1 MSKLLIKHSLR
12 KTLLSSTLLSL
23 LLLFL
28 FIPASTNAELQAAAI
43 AQSFKTDDSKVV
55 EGALVSLQP
64 GKPGS
69 VELASASNAHQL
81 VGVVGKDPLI
91 ELGGSPEETSG
102 SAQVITN
109 GTALALVSDLEGE
122 IKTGDKITASPV
134 LGIGSKATSGVMV
147 VGTAQADL
155 SSVKTTEH
163 FITDVEGQV
172 HTVKIGLI
180 PTQVS
185 VAFYA
190 EAGDQSFVPAFLQE
204 FANSVAGKQVSALRV
219 VIAVLILILSFLS
232 VAVLLYAAVKSS
244 IISIG
249 RNPLSASSV
258 RKGLLQAAL
267 AVLGILAGCITI
279 VLLILKT

>member
-1 MSKLLIKHSLR
+1 MSKLLRHHSLR
-12 KTLLSSTLLSL
+12 TSLLISTLISL
-23 LLLFL
+23 LLLLF
-28 FIPASTNAELQAAAI
+28 FIPASTSAELQAAAI
-43 AQSFKTDDSKVV
+43 AQGFETDETKVV

-69 VELASASNAHQL
+69 VELASVSNAHQL

-91 ELGGSPEETSG
+91 ELGGGSG
-102 SAQVITN
+102 NIQVITN
-109 GTALALVSDLEGE
+109 GIALSLVSDLDGD

-147 VGTAQADL
+147 IGTAQADL

-163 FITDVEGQV
+163 FITDVDGVV

-180 PTQVS
+180 PTQVG
-185 VAFYA
+185 VTFYT
-190 EAGDQSFVPAFLQE
+190 EPGDKTVVPSFLQE
-204 FANSVAGKQVSALRV
+204 FANSVAGKQVSPVRV
-219 VIAVLILILSFLS
+219 IIAVMILILAFLS

-249 RNPLSASSV
+249 RNPLSAGSV
-258 RKGLLQAAL
+258 RKGLLQAGL
-267 AVLGILAGCITI
+267 AIFGILAGSITI
-279 VLLILKT
+279 VLLVLKT

>member
-1 MSKLLIKHSLR
+1 MSKLLNKYSLR
-12 KTLLSSTLLSL
+12 KSLLASTLISL
-23 LLLFL
+23 LLLPVL
-28 FIPASTNAELQAAAI
+28 LPSSTNAELQAAAI
-43 AQSFKTDDSKVV
+43 AQSFETDESKVV

-91 ELGGSPEETSG
+91 ELGGG
-102 SAQVITN
+102 NGNVQVITN
-109 GTALALVSDLEGE
+109 GTALALVSDLDGE
-122 IKTGDKITASPV
+122 VKTGDKITASPI
-134 LGIGSKATSGVMV
+134 LGIGTKASSGVMV

-163 FITDVEGQV
+163 FITDTDGQV

-185 VAFYA
+185 VAFFSEPGSKTY
-190 EAGDQSFVPAFLQE
+190 VPEFLQE
-204 FANSVAGKQVSALRV
+204 LANSVAGRQVSPLKV
-219 VIAVLILILSFLS
+219 IIAVLILILSFVS
-232 VAVLLYAAVKSS
+232 IAVLLYAAVKSS

-258 RKGLLQAAL
+258 RKGLLQASL
-267 AVLGILAGCITI
+267 AVIGILAASVTVVI
-279 VLLILKT
+279 LILKT